1 MDVSSA
7 VDTLFAGVVPER
19 IDELKAL
26 WGQQEERVRL
36 LGARRFLL
44 QQLYGTVQVSEIAL
58 RQIWLTGY
66 AAWRAI
72 DAYNVPL
79 FLAAVYG
86 APLDLA
92 AWHTVPVQAEKDHA
106 FDLLFDKI
114 VELGK
119 VGSLDEFDWPAGV
132 PYPQEGL
139 KIIDP
144 EMKGTFDLVCMAGA
158 YVFAHEVRHSIF
170 EQEGNPPADIV
181 EEERA
186 CDRWALALM
195 LDQAGSYAVENAWDP
210 STVRAKRILGVVIA
224 QLAILTLTP
233 RESWDKFSD
242 HPPVRER
249 LQAVLDAAVDPV
261 PDWFWTTVTSMLA
274 AFARRLGV
282 LVAPRPLPA
291 SFRSLSYDICDLMR
305 SV

>member
-1 MDVSSA
+1 MDVSTA
-7 VDTLFAGVVPER
+7 VDRLFAGVVPER
-19 IDELKAL
+19 VEELKAL
-26 WGQQEERVRL
+26 WGRQEERVRL
-36 LGARRFLL
+36 LDANRFLL
-44 QQLYGTVQVSEIAL
+44 QQLYGTVQVSELAL

-66 AAWRAI
+66 AAWRAV

-79 FLAAVYG
+79 SLAAVYD
-86 APLDLA
+86 APLDLT
-92 AWHTVPVQAEKDHA
+92 AWHLVPVQAEKDDA

-170 EQEGNPPADIV
+170 ERGGEAPANIID
-181 EEERA
+181 EERE
-186 CDRWALALM
+186 CDRWALSLM
-195 LDQAGSYAVENAWDP
+195 LDQAGTYAVNNSWDA
-210 STVRAKRILGVVIA
+210 STVRAKRILGVIIA
-224 QLAILTLTP
+224 QLAVLTLTP
-233 RESWDKFSD
+233 RESWDKSND
-242 HPPVRER
+242 HPPVSDR
-249 LQAVLDAAVDPV
+249 LRVVLDAAVDPV
-261 PDWFWTTVTSMLA
+261 PDWFWTTVTSMLT

-282 LVAPRPLPA
+282 SIGPRALPA
-291 SFRSLSYDICDLMR
+291 SFRSLSYDICDLLR
-305 SV
+305 SE